1 MRMTSRCSRSLF
13 KGDRECKPYE
23 YYKLGFFYLKAYNI
37 YPFFRLYIL
46 FIYNYNLNKVRHFRG
61 IKKNGD
67 QKWLKL
73 WL

>member
-1 MRMTSRCSRSLF
+1 M
-13 KGDRECKPYE
+13 
-23 YYKLGFFYLKAYNI
+23 YNI
-37 YPFFRLYIL
+37 PRQLIISFYKNIRHCIL